1 MTATSLDIK
10 KRKYSGASSAT
21 CTDLLDL
28 DLLSTVFQFLHW
40 EEILKARCVCQKW
53 KQAAQLTCMPL
64 NWSYDKFGW
73 KKYNV
78 LEVPREDATVLNWIG
93 AALPRLPGIR
103 LDKLLVAAGQDPE
116 EEEIRIEHDPCYL
129 DLNILKNFRNLQ
141 FLSLTRLDLNGRYP
155 FLFQFQSL
163 QILNVSYNPN
173 MKWDLEDVG
182 RGLPN
187 LERLKAARNPFLTGN
202 LSSLRTLRH
211 KLVSLI
217 LFGSSNITG
226 SIHNLADFP
235 VLEEVNVTETA
246 IEGDLS
252 RLGPNDFLA
261 IQSWCLGENVRGSKD
276 IPRIS
281 DAARLMQSLYPMK
294 KRKSNLFLFHR
305 WTLQDDSLDY
315 YNRNYPQ
322 RNNINFRPPFWIE
335 FLQAGPRVGWRWTNA
350 ARFGACLPNWLD
362 PEPQPQEEGYDEYL
376 KMAKLYESQV
386 EIYRGFT
393 APPTAAQH
401 DELVMNLVS
410 GHAWP

>member
-1 MTATSLDIK
+1 
-10 KRKYSGASSAT
+10 
-21 CTDLLDL
+21 
-28 DLLSTVFQFLHW
+28 
-40 EEILKARCVCQKW
+40 
-53 KQAAQLTCMPL
+53 
-64 NWSYDKFGW
+64 
-73 KKYNV
+73 
-78 LEVPREDATVLNWIG
+78 
-93 AALPRLPGIR
+93 
-103 LDKLLVAAGQDPE
+103 
-116 EEEIRIEHDPCYL
+116 
-129 DLNILKNFRNLQ
+129 
-141 FLSLTRLDLNGRYP
+141 
-155 FLFQFQSL
+155 
-163 QILNVSYNPN
+163 